1 MKKKLILGLTVLIF
15 ILMFLGDHYLK
26 QSFQMTLG
34 DYLQTMEP
42 LSESDQAYLNSLSVI
57 TYGADSNSPPLR
69 YVEEQSAQYKGIVV
83 DYIDALSIELGVP
96 IEFTPMQWS
105 DALSALSSGQIDIC
119 DMHPSDDRGQVYDFS
134 TPIYYQRGVILT
146 KKTSPIQSEDNLSH
160 GRVAVN
166 DGDYSYE
173 YLKNTHPSL
182 DVIAAKDLEAAI
194 TLFLEDEVDAVIGD
208 ESVIQYFIEKEKLMG
223 TLYIAS
229 GFLYEQEAVIAVN
242 KGNSQLLT
250 LINRGIARLKTKNT
264 MSKIYEKWYGEQP
277 LITKDTQKY
286 KWQFIIQLVMI
297 VSLISVSIFYY
308 WHRKLSH
315 EVHIRTRDLNAS
327 TQVLETTFDSLE
339 QYLIVLDNKKQ
350 VIQVNNSFASY
361 MNLSKEALRTHSM
374 QELNKLMA
382 SPLLIETIETA
393 YNKNTVTTCT
403 FEHDYRS
410 YKMNA
415 YPMDNQET
423 ELKLLIFIEDITDT
437 VLQQRQLLQSR
448 KMVAVGQL
456 AAGVAHEIRN
466 PIGLIRNHTFLL
478 KRFIKPHLTEDIAE
492 SMQTIDQSIERVN
505 SIINNLLNFS
515 RQNESPFVPRNLR
528 KFIED
533 ILNLNKKVIQE
544 NQVQVDLDC
553 DNDYE
558 VPLHIESMKHII
570 INLLTNSLEALDP
583 GGKISI
589 RVIPSASG
597 FELIFADNGHGIPDH
612 LQPVIF
618 NPFFTTKSPDS
629 GTGLGL
635 YIVYNEIEKIH
646 GQIDVDSSPK
656 GTRFKL
662 FIPNQQLKHK
672 EEHHE

>member
-1 MKKKLILGLTVLIF
+1 MKKKFILGLTVLIF

-34 DYLQTMEP
+34 DYIQTMEP
-42 LSESDQAYLNSLSVI
+42 LSDADQAYLDGLSVI

-69 YVEEQSAQYKGIVV
+69 YVEEQSSQYKGIVV
-83 DYIDALSIELGVP
+83 EYIDALSIEIGLP

-105 DALSALSSGQIDIC
+105 DALSALSSSHIDIC
-119 DMHPSDDRGQVYDFS
+119 DMHPSDDRGRVYDFS

-146 KKTSPIQSEDNLSH
+146 KSTSPIQSEQDLSH
-160 GRVAVN
+160 GQVAVN

-173 YLKNTHPSL
+173 YLKNSHPNL

-208 ESVIQYFIEKEKLMG
+208 ESVIQYFIEKENLMG
-223 TLYIAS
+223 KLYVAS
-229 GFLYEQEAVIAVN
+229 GFLYEQEAVIAV
-242 KGNSQLLT
+242 KKENSQLLT

-264 MSKIYEKWYGEQP
+264 MAKIYKKWYGEQP

-286 KWQFIIQLVMI
+286 KWQFIIQLVI
-297 VSLISVSIFYY
+297 IISLISVSIFYY

-315 EVHIRTRDLNAS
+315 EVHIRTQDLNAS

-339 QYLIVLDNKKQ
+339 QYLIVLNSKKQ
-350 VIQVNNSFASY
+350 VVQVNNSFASH
-361 MNLSKEALRTHSM
+361 MKLSKEI
-374 QELNKLMA
+374 LMGTPLKNLEILI
-382 SPLLIETIETA
+382 STPLLIDTIQDA
-393 YNKNTVTTCT
+393 YDKNTAVSCS
-403 FEHDYRS
+403 FEHNYRS
-410 YKMNA
+410 YKMNG
-415 YPMDNQET
+415 YPMDNQEAKV
-423 ELKLLIFIEDITDT
+423 KLLIFIEDITDT

-478 KRFIKPHLTEDIAE
+478 KRFMKAHLTEDIAE
-492 SMQTIDQSIERVN
+492 SMQAIDQSIERVN

-515 RQNESPFVPRNLR
+515 RQNESRFIPTNLR

-533 ILNLNKKVIQE
+533 ILHLNNKLIQE
-544 NQVQVDLDC
+544 NQVHIDLIC
-553 DNDYE
+553 DDDYE
-558 VPLHIESMKHII
+558 VPLLIESMKHIV
-570 INLLTNSLEALDP
+570 INLLTNSLEALTI
-583 GGKISI
+583 GGEITINVK
-589 RVIPSASG
+589 PSSNG
-597 FELIFADNGHGIPDH
+597 FELIFTDNGHGIPDQ

-635 YIVYNEIEKIH
+635 YIVYNEIEKMH
-646 GQIDVDSSPK
+646 GQINVDSSPK
-656 GTRFKL
+656 GTTFRL
-662 FIPNQQLKHK
+662 FIPIEESNLKEK
-672 EEHHE
+672 YHE